1 VTRRLAREDGFTM
14 FMVIAVTLIVFLF
27 AGAALATGLDG
38 LNTTE
43 KSRDVARAQA
53 AADAGADIAGWRMN
67 RTIVAP
73 GAAGLMGY
81 TSAVLRT
88 LTCVSVGVGGRS
100 FSISLVSAGT
110 TFCPQTSDES
120 LGDGASFHYTVST
133 GINVTG
139 LNLVIARRVIAVGTY
154 KNATR
159 RVLVTYRLDIDPTH
173 PTTLFKRWRYVQCSS
188 KQTGSAVDSGCP
200 DPGY

>member
-1 VTRRLAREDGFTM
+1 M
-14 FMVIAVTLIVFLF
+14 FMVIAVTLVVFLF
-27 AGAALATGLDG
+27 AGAALASGLDA
-38 LNTTE
+38 LNSTE

-73 GAAGLMGY
+73 GAGGLLGY
-81 TSAVLRT
+81 TTATLRT
-88 LTCVSVGVGGRS
+88 LTCISVGAGGGGGGAS
-100 FSISLVSAGT
+100 FSLSLVSAGT
-110 TFCPQTSDES
+110 AFCSQTAEES
-120 LGDGASFHYTVST
+120 LGDGSSFHYTVST
-133 GINVTG
+133 GVNVTG

-154 KNATR
+154 KSTTR
-159 RVLVTYRLDIDPTH
+159 RVLVTYRLDIDPSH
-173 PTTLFKRWRYVQCSS
+173 PTTLFKRWRYVQCTS